1 MQGFAQLLSCR
12 TKEYSHIGC
21 KYKNNVLTLHLHV
34 CNSADKFKFITS
46 WYIYKLRPSC
56 LKKVN
61 DGELA
66 ARLNKSRKYVN
77 QVATGNKPAS
87 LKMYARFAKALQV
100 PLAALFDG
108 YPLHLL
114 DD

>member
-1 MQGFAQLLSCR
+1 M
-12 TKEYSHIGC
+12 
-21 KYKNNVLTLHLHV
+21 
-34 CNSADKFKFITS
+34 
-46 WYIYKLRPSC
+46 
-56 LKKVN
+56 N

-77 QVATGNKPAS
+77 QVTTGNKPAS
-87 LKMYARFAKALQV
+87 IKMYAQFAKALQV

>member
-1 MQGFAQLLSCR
+1 MRVCQIDTPSFTSAASPGIHLRHPIFLL
-12 TKEYSHIGC
+12 
-21 KYKNNVLTLHLHV
+21 
-34 CNSADKFKFITS
+34 TS
-46 WYIYKLRPSC
+46 S
-56 LKKVN
+56 KKVN

-87 LKMYARFAKALQV
+87 LKMYACFAKALQV

-108 YPLHLL
+108 YPLRLL